1 MGGGQRPASPGKKI
15 ASGKDTKGE
24 TVGAHDSSDDDED
37 CRCNVCKEPGKRHR
51 TKKNEKLHWV
61 QCDACTK
68 WIVKGCE
75 EVAGYW
81 ECRRCKDKDTKGY
94 REEMRGQMDKL
105 WRELEDRPKEEDM
118 TRTANLMGKLLERM
132 NTMSDSMHNIKT
144 IIKEAAE
151 DSETE
156 QRVTALQD
164 KWERETERQIDE
176 VREQG
181 ETERRELIKRAEKLK
196 QQSR

>member
-1 MGGGQRPASPGKKI
+1 MG
-15 ASGKDTKGE
+15 
-24 TVGAHDSSDDDED
+24 
-37 CRCNVCKEPGKRHR
+37 
-51 TKKNEKLHWV
+51 
-61 QCDACTK
+61 
-68 WIVKGCE
+68 
-75 EVAGYW
+75 
-81 ECRRCKDKDTKGY
+81 
-94 REEMRGQMDKL
+94 KL

-132 NTMSDSMHNIKT
+132 DTMSNSMHNIKT

-151 DSETE
+151 YSETE